1 MQYST
6 VPIAVWL
13 TIIGCTIY
21 NVHCRICGDTTIS
34 NETRHTSVAP
44 TTNTLSVYL
53 TVQCSGY
60 LGETERLHEICKTK
74 KSGTVCFKINS

>member
-53 TVQCSGY
+53 TVQWVG
-60 LGETERLHEICKTK
+60 ERLHEICKTK
-74 KSGTVCFKINS
+74 KKCHCLFQNKLLKNK